1 MLHVD
6 IRHPSARDTVL
17 FLHAGGF
24 TGRMWDGVLDQF
36 QDFRTIAVDLPGHG
50 ESRAAPFT
58 TIESAADAA
67 AETIRESL
75 NGPAHVVGLSLGAYV
90 GFSLAQRHPALV
102 ERAVL
107 SGFQITRLK
116 GAFWLGLFVNLLS
129 PFAGSRYMRRKNER
143 ALGVPEDSPMS
154 TWREPSPINAKTFR
168 AVNRAALRFRVE
180 TKTLQKTATPIL
192 ALAGAKEHPAIL
204 ESLRLLDGEPPNGA
218 ARIAPGLGHAWPAQ
232 NPDLFVAA
240 TRAWIK
246 GEDLPGALETV

>member
-6 IRHPSARDTVL
+6 IRNPSARDSVL

-24 TGRMWDGVLDQF
+24 TGRMWDGIQDRF
-36 QDFRTIAVDLPGHG
+36 DDFRTVAVDLPGHG
-50 ESRAAPFT
+50 ESRAASFT
-58 TIESAADAA
+58 TIEAAADAT
-67 AETIRESL
+67 AETIRDSL
-75 NGPAHVVGLSLGAYV
+75 NGPTHVVGLSLGAYV

-102 ERAVL
+102 DRAVL
-107 SGFQITRLK
+107 SGFQITRLE

-143 ALGVPEDSPMS
+143 ALGIPDDSPMS

-168 AVNRAALRFRVE
+168 AVNRAALRFRV
-180 TKTLQKTATPIL
+180 KPKALQKMETPVL

-204 ESLRLLDGEPPNGA
+204 ESLRLLENNLPNGA

-232 NPDLFVAA
+232 NPNLFVAA
-240 TRAWIK
+240 IRAWINS
-246 GEDLPGALETV
+246 EPLPGALETV